1 MDLTDPS
8 LYINRELSWVRF
20 NERVLEEALDSRHPL
35 LERLKFLSIF
45 STNLDEFFM
54 IRMSGL
60 YWQLRTGAVEAPPD
74 GLTPRDQLLAIK
86 QALASLLVRHMACW
100 EEDLLPKLHDAGIH
114 VVPYAELPGDAARLG
129 RRPSVPTYFQ
139 PVHEPRHRA

>member
-20 NERVLEEALDSRHPL
+20 DERVLDEALDRRHPL

-45 STNLDEFFM
+45 SSNLDEFFM

-60 YWQLRTGAVEAPPD
+60 YWQMQTGSVEAPPD
-74 GLTPRDQLLAIK
+74 GHTPEEQVRAIQEALATLLA
-86 QALASLLVRHMACW
+86 QQMNC
-100 EEDLLPKLHDAGIH
+100 
-114 VVPYAELPGDAARLG
+114 
-129 RRPSVPTYFQ
+129 
-139 PVHEPRHRA
+139 